1 MSEKRYDVV
10 GIGSMVVDSIH
21 MTPHLAGPDE
31 KALLRAAA
39 NGEIARRLV
48 GGVTLNH
55 LGWARILGL
64 RVGIFGKQADDENGR
79 FLRAG
84 MDRLGIEH
92 HMDLSGKASSFAQVY
107 VDGAGSR
114 AIYMARG
121 ATGDVRPEEIDT
133 LHRPVIES
141 ARVVTS
147 EISQLPLP
155 VVRRVLEIARESGA
169 RTVLDVDVP
178 IADAVPTLGS
188 ERDLQATLAA
198 ADILKPSLSAL
209 EGLAEGSTPRELAIA
224 LASRFAPQ
232 AVAITLGAKGSLV
245 WADANEVEAPAAK
258 VKVTD
263 TTGAGDAFLGGLL
276 AGLEA
281 GLGWEDAARLG
292 NACGAVCCEQIGAF
306 PDAPERARSR
316 VLELYASLDGA
327 ALELSEPRYPGRQ
340 TGSPDLERF
349 LSVAAREI
357 ERVAGSTDRPA
368 IHEAARSI
376 LRAEKAGGRVHVTGV
391 GKPEHVA
398 RYAASLL
405 SSTGTS
411 ATFLH
416 GTEATHGSL
425 GQVRSGD
432 VVIAISNSGTTPE
445 LLQVV
450 RALRGFGADLIAVTG
465 RADSPLGRAAGLVL
479 EATVDAEGGPLG
491 LAPRAS
497 ILAEVL
503 VLAALSVELE
513 RLRGFTRQD
522 YQTRHPAG
530 ELGKRSRDE
539 SH

>member
-10 GIGSMVVDSIH
+10 GIGSMVVDSVH
-21 MTPHLAGPDE
+21 MTPRVAGPDE
-31 KALLRAAA
+31 KALLCAASDGA
-39 NGEIARRLV
+39 IARRLV

-84 MDRLGIEH
+84 MERLGIEH
-92 HMDLSGKASSFAQVY
+92 HMDLSGSASSFAQVY

-121 ATGDVRPEEIDT
+121 ATGEVRPEEIET
-133 LHRPVIES
+133 LHRPLIES

-147 EISQLPLP
+147 EISQLPLR

-169 RTVLDVDVP
+169 RTVLDLDVP
-178 IADAVPTLGS
+178 IADAVPALGS
-188 ERDLQATLAA
+188 ERDLQAALAA

-209 EGLAEGSTPRELAIA
+209 EGLVEGGSPRELARA
-224 LASRFAPQ
+224 TASRFGPQ
-232 AVAITLGAKGSLV
+232 AVAVTLGATGSLV
-245 WADANEVEAPAAK
+245 WAEASEVEVPAAK
-258 VKVTD
+258 VEVVD
-263 TTGAGDAFLGGLL
+263 TTGAGDAFLGGFL
-276 AGLEA
+276 AGLEG
-281 GLGWEDAARLG
+281 GLGWEDASRLG

-306 PDAPERARSR
+306 PDAPERARAR
-316 VLELYASLDGA
+316 VLELYASLDGP
-327 ALELSEPRYPGRQ
+327 ALELAEPLYPQQR

-349 LSVAAREI
+349 LSVAVHQV
-357 ERVAGSTDRPA
+357 ERVAGSADRSA
-368 IHEAARSI
+368 IHDAARRI
-376 LRAEKAGGRVHVTGV
+376 LRAEKGGGRVHVTGV

-405 SSTGTS
+405 SSTGTP

-432 VVIAISNSGTTPE
+432 VVIAISNSGTTSE
-445 LLQVV
+445 LLQLV
-450 RALRGFGADLIAVTG
+450 RALRGFGAELIAVTG
-465 RADSPLGRAAGLVL
+465 RADSPLGRAAALVL

-497 ILAEVL
+497 VLAEIL
-503 VLAALSVELE
+503 ILGALSVELE

-522 YQTRHPAG
+522 FQSRHPAG
-530 ELGKRSRDE
+530 ELGMRSRD
-539 SH
+539 